1 MSPNS
6 SIPHLSEAQQTAF
19 AVLLHRMINQIRH
32 SLELPTILNATVA
45 EVRAFLQ
52 TDRVKIYRFD
62 TDGSGEVVAE
72 AIHDHRL
79 PSLLNHWFPAGDI
92 PPEARELF
100 LKVRQRSIVDVMTQE
115 IGVSPLIEQSNGVTI
130 GEELRFRAAD
140 PCHIEYLTAM
150 GVRSSLVVPIIAQG
164 ALWGLLVSHHREP
177 RRFTQAE
184 LQIMQ
189 LISDQVSIAI
199 VQSNILQETRRY
211 AAQEATINHIT
222 SLLHALPEM
231 QLQQALKQ
239 VIQAFQ
245 GAGGRLYIFPQGIH
259 QASQFFV
266 EGQQPVIPAL
276 ANGFDRSA
284 SPPLL
289 EQHPLW
295 QTWLDLEPQ
304 SEGVWLV
311 DRIERSEMPTEL
323 STALISANLRSL
335 LVIPVQYR
343 QQTLGYLS
351 VFRCAI
357 NIERIWAGK
366 PDQSDPRQRLPKL
379 SFETWKELRSHQAQ
393 PWTVFDRELAHTL
406 SHLFAVA
413 IHQWGLYQRVR
424 SLNAHLKRDVKRRK
438 TAEIELATLNSNL
451 ERCVLQRTMQLQRTN
466 EELVKQIEQ
475 RELIIEERQRAEA
488 SLERLSHQNELILN
502 SAGDGI
508 YGIDAQGV
516 ITFVNSTAAKMLG
529 YEVDDLIGQ
538 WMHTY
543 LKHSKSD
550 GIPYLLADSPI
561 HTTLRKGTIEHRN
574 GDLFQRRDGSTF
586 PVEYVSS
593 PIRECDSSAARERAR
608 IVGAVIVF
616 KDITERQMIEQMKDE
631 FVSIVSH
638 ELRTPL
644 TSIRSTLGLLSTG
657 MLDDRPDKSKRMLE
671 IAYSNT
677 NRLVRL
683 ISDILDIERIK
694 FGKVAMDKRRCNA
707 ADLMVQ
713 SADAMRA
720 MAEREGITL
729 SVTSIAAQLWADPD
743 RIIQTLTN
751 LLSNAIKF
759 SPARSTVSLTADF
772 VDSQRKRKRVRLQGN
787 GTYVRFCV
795 KDQGIGIPEDKLDVI
810 FDRFQQVDA
819 SNSRQQGGTGLGLTI
834 CREIVQQHGGTIW
847 AESRLGEGSAF
858 YFTIPVFSNQS

>member
-1 MSPNS
+1 MFST
-6 SIPHLSEAQQTAF
+6 PHDATLSEAQQTAF

-45 EVRAFLQ
+45 EVRTFLQ

-72 AIHDHRL
+72 SIYEERL
-79 PSLLNHWFPAGDI
+79 PSLLNHWFPADDI
-92 PPEARELF
+92 PAQARELF
-100 LKVRQRSIVDVMTQE
+100 LKFRQRSIVDVATQE
-115 IGVSPLIEQSNGVTI
+115 IGISPLIEAGDGTVIEQD
-130 GEELRFRAAD
+130 LHFRAVD

-150 GVRSSLVVPIIAQG
+150 GVRSSLVVPIVAQG
-164 ALWGLLVSHHREP
+164 ELWGLLVSHHSEP

-199 VQSNILQETRRY
+199 AQSNTLHETRRH
-211 AAQEATINHIT
+211 AAQEATINQIT

-231 QLQQALKQ
+231 QLQQALRQ
-239 VIQAFQ
+239 VVQAFQ
-245 GAGGRLYIFPQGIH
+245 GIGGRLYVAPQGI
-259 QASQFFV
+259 QQPSQFFV
-266 EGQQPVIPAL
+266 EGQQPVL
-276 ANGFDRSA
+276 AVSINGFDRHS

-289 EQHPLW
+289 EHHPLW
-295 QTWLDLEPQ
+295 QTWLDLEPRTD
-304 SEGVWLV
+304 SGWLI
-311 DRIERSEMPTEL
+311 DSLEQSEMPEEL
-323 STALISANLRSL
+323 VTSLLNAKIRSL
-335 LVIPVQYR
+335 LVIPIQYR
-343 QQTLGYLS
+343 QQILGHLS
-351 VFRCAI
+351 VFRSEI
-357 NIERIWAGK
+357 NTERIWAGK
-366 PDQSDPRQRLPKL
+366 PDQDDPRQILPRR
-379 SFETWKELRSHQAQ
+379 SFESWKELRTGQAK
-393 PWTVFDRELAHTL
+393 PWTIFDRELAHAL

-413 IHQWGLYQRVR
+413 IHQRGLFQRVR

-438 TAEIELATLNSNL
+438 KVEIELATLNSNL
-451 ERCVLQRTMQLQRTN
+451 ERCVLQRTMQLQRMN
-466 EELVKQIEQ
+466 EELIKQIEQ

-488 SLERLSHQNELILN
+488 SIERLSHQNELILN

-508 YGIDAQGV
+508 YGIDAQGL

-529 YEVDDLIGQ
+529 YEVDDLVGQ

-543 LKHSKSD
+543 LKHSKPD

-561 HTTLRKGTIEHRN
+561 HTTIRKGTVEHRS

-593 PIRECDSSAARERAR
+593 PIQECDRN
-608 IVGAVIVF
+608 VGAVIVF
-616 KDITERQMIEQMKDE
+616 KDITERQAVEQMKDE

-644 TSIRSTLGLLSTG
+644 TSIRSTLGLLSSG
-657 MLDDRPDKSKRMLE
+657 LIDDRPDKSKRMIE

-694 FGKVAMDKRRCNA
+694 FGKVAMEKRRCNA
-707 ADLMVQ
+707 AEIMVQ
-713 SADAMRA
+713 STDAMRA

-729 SVTSIAAQLWADPD
+729 SVSSIAAELWADPD
-743 RIIQTLTN
+743 RMIQTLTN
-751 LLSNAIKF
+751 LLNNAIKF
-759 SPARSTVSLTADF
+759 SPAGSTVWLTAEF
-772 VDSQRKRKRVRLQGN
+772 VDSHRKRKQVRPASKGA
-787 GTYVRFCV
+787 YVRFCI
-795 KDQGIGIPEDKLDVI
+795 KDQGVGIPEDKLDVI

-834 CREIVQQHGGTIW
+834 CREIVQQHGGRIW
-847 AESRLGEGSAF
+847 VESRFGAGSAF
-858 YFTIPVFSNQS
+858 YFTIPVFSGG

>member
-1 MSPNS
+1 MFSNS
-6 SIPHLSEAQQTAF
+6 STPHLSEAQQTAF
-19 AVLLHRMINQIRH
+19 AVLLHRMINRIRH
-32 SLELPTILNATVA
+32 SLELPIILNATVA

-72 AIHDHRL
+72 AINHQRL
-79 PSLLNHWFPAGDI
+79 PSLLNHWFPAEDI

-100 LKVRQRSIVDVMTQE
+100 LRVRQRSIVDVLTQE
-115 IGVSPLIEQSNGVTI
+115 IGVSPLLEQSDGATI
-130 GEELRFRAAD
+130 EEELRFRVAD
-140 PCHIEYLTAM
+140 PCHIEYLTAL
-150 GVRSSLVVPIIAQG
+150 GVRSSLVVPIIAQEE
-164 ALWGLLVSHHREP
+164 LWGLLVSHHCEP
-177 RRFTQAE
+177 RRFTQTE

-199 VQSNILQETRRY
+199 VQANILQETRRY
-211 AAQEATINHIT
+211 AAQEATINQIT

-231 QLQQALKQ
+231 QLQQALEQ

-245 GAGGRLYIFPQGIH
+245 GVGGRLYIFPQGVH

-266 EGQQPVIPAL
+266 EGQQPVL
-276 ANGFDRSA
+276 SSLQNGFDRSA
-284 SPPLL
+284 FPTLL

-295 QTWLDLEPQ
+295 QTWLELEPK
-304 SEGVWLV
+304 SEGVWLINQV
-311 DRIERSEMPTEL
+311 DRSEMPAEL

-335 LVIPVQYR
+335 LVIPIQYR

-357 NIERIWAGK
+357 DIERIWAGK
-366 PDQSDPRQRLPKL
+366 LDQGDPRQRLPRL
-379 SFETWKELRSHQAQ
+379 SFETWKELRSNQSQ

-406 SHLFAVA
+406 SHVFALA
-413 IHQWGLYQRVR
+413 IHQRGLYQRVR

-438 TAEIELATLNSNL
+438 KAEVELATLNSNL

-466 EELVKQIEQ
+466 EELVRQIEQ
-475 RELIIEERQRAEA
+475 REFIIEERQRAEA
-488 SLERLSHQNELILN
+488 SIERLSHQNELILN

-508 YGIDAQGV
+508 YGIDAQGL

-529 YEVDDLIGQ
+529 YEVDDLVGQ

-574 GDLFQRRDGSTF
+574 GDVFQRRDGSTF
-586 PVEYVSS
+586 PIEYVSS
-593 PIRECDSSAARERAR
+593 PIRECDR

-720 MAEREGITL
+720 MAEREEITL

-772 VDSQRKRKRVRLQGN
+772 VDSQRKRRRHQEN
-787 GTYVRFCV
+787 GAYVRFCV

-834 CREIVQQHGGTIW
+834 CREIVEQHDGKIW
-847 AESRLGEGSAF
+847 VESRFGEGSAF

>member
-1 MSPNS
+1 MSSNLRTS
-6 SIPHLSEAQQTAF
+6 YLSEAQQTAF

-52 TDRVKIYRFD
+52 TDRVKVYRID

-79 PSLLNHWFPAGDI
+79 PSLLHHWFPAEDI
-92 PPEARELF
+92 PPAARELF
-100 LKVRQRSIVDVMTQE
+100 LKVRQRSIVDVLTQE
-115 IGVSPLIEQSNGVTI
+115 IGVSPLTEQSNGVTI
-130 GEELRFRAAD
+130 EEELRFRAAD

-150 GVRSSLVVPIIAQG
+150 GVRSSLVVPIIAQEE
-164 ALWGLLVSHHREP
+164 LWGLLVSHHSEP

-184 LQIMQ
+184 LQMMQ

-199 VQSNILQETRRY
+199 VQANILQETRRY
-211 AAQEATINHIT
+211 AAQEATINQIT

-245 GAGGRLYIFPQGIH
+245 GVGGRLYISPQGIH

-266 EGQQPVIPAL
+266 EGQQPVISAL
-276 ANGFDRSA
+276 GNGFDRSA
-284 SPPLL
+284 ASTLL

-295 QTWLDLEPQ
+295 QTWLDLEPR
-304 SEGVWLV
+304 SEGVWLI
-311 DRIERSEMPTEL
+311 DQIEQSEMPTEL

-335 LVIPVQYR
+335 LVIPIEYR
-343 QQTLGYLS
+343 QQRLGYLS

-357 NIERIWAGK
+357 DVERFWAGK

-379 SFETWKELRSHQAQ
+379 SFETWKELRSNQAQ

-413 IHQWGLYQRVR
+413 IHQRELYQRVR

-438 TAEIELATLNSNL
+438 AVEIELATLNSNL

-488 SLERLSHQNELILN
+488 SIERLRHQNELILN

-508 YGIDAQGV
+508 YGIDAQGL

-529 YEVDDLIGQ
+529 YEVDDLVGQ

-561 HTTLRKGTIEHRN
+561 HTTLRKGTIEHRS
-574 GDLFQRRDGSTF
+574 GDLFQRRDSSTF

-593 PIRECDSSAARERAR
+593 PIRECDR

-616 KDITERQMIEQMKDE
+616 KDITERQMIEHMKDE

-707 ADLMVQ
+707 AELMMQ

-720 MAEREGITL
+720 MAEREGIIL

-759 SPARSTVSLTADF
+759 SPKRSTVSLTADF
-772 VDSQRKRKRVRLQGN
+772 VDSQRKRKRIQRQEN
-787 GTYVRFCV
+787 HTYVRFCV
-795 KDQGIGIPEDKLDVI
+795 RDQGIGIPEDKLDVI

-834 CREIVQQHGGTIW
+834 CREIVEQHDGKIW
-847 AESRLGEGSAF
+847 VESRLGEGSAF
-858 YFTIPVFSNQS
+858 YFTIPVVSNQS